1 MDRNNHNQIALLEL
15 LKESLFGQ
23 KAELPDNVDWAA
35 VLEEARAQTV
45 AALAAKAVPAER
57 QKSWQENVL
66 RSRGNFIRVLHGQS
80 RLVNLLEEAG
90 VPLVILKG
98 AAAAVY
104 YPDPARR
111 AMGDVDFLVPQDRYE
126 DALHLMTLHG
136 YRQFHEDKRHA
147 EFMKD
152 GVEFELHRRFSTEG
166 LEVEPALIAG
176 LARAETK
183 NLCGQAFPML
193 PERENG
199 LVLLAHVCFHLRS
212 GRLGLRQVIDWMMY
226 VHRCL
231 DDEAWENGFREMA
244 AEYGL
249 ETLARTMTRMC
260 REWLGLPDPITW
272 DRNADP
278 ETALELLET
287 VFARGNFGR
296 KLGEE
301 RRVEGVGVNVRRKGG
316 VFHYLQDAGLKH
328 WEAARRYPVLRPFA
342 WGWQLCRWVKLG
354 CRYVLHPSGI
364 RKQLDSGKNLY
375 ALQQK
380 LGVF

>member
-1 MDRNNHNQIALLEL
+1 
-15 LKESLFGQ
+15 
-23 KAELPDNVDWAA
+23 
-35 VLEEARAQTV
+35 
-45 AALAAKAVPAER
+45 
-57 QKSWQENVL
+57 
-66 RSRGNFIRVLHGQS
+66 
-80 RLVNLLEEAG
+80 
-90 VPLVILKG
+90 
-98 AAAAVY
+98 
-104 YPDPARR
+104 
-111 AMGDVDFLVPQDRYE
+111 
-126 DALHLMTLHG
+126 
-136 YRQFHEDKRHA
+136 
-147 EFMKD
+147 MKD
-152 GVEFELHRRFSTEG
+152 GVEFELHHRFSTEG

-249 ETLARTMTRMC
+249 ETLAITMTRMC
-260 REWLGLPDPITW
+260 REWLGLPDSITW

-316 VFHYLQDAGLKH
+316 LFCYLQDAGLKH

-342 WGWQLCRWVKLG
+342 WGYQLCRWVKLG

>member
-1 MDRNNHNQIALLEL
+1 MDQNQRALLEL

-23 KAELPDNVDWAA
+23 KAELPADVDWAA

-57 QKSWQENVL
+57 QKLWQEDVL
-66 RSRGNFIRVLHGQS
+66 RSRGNFIRVLHGQT
-80 RLVNLLEEAG
+80 RLVKTFEEAG

-104 YPDPARR
+104 YPEPAGR
-111 AMGDVDFLVPQDRYE
+111 AMGDVDFLVPRDRYE
-126 DALHLMTLHG
+126 DALQLMTEHG
-136 YRQFHEDKRHA
+136 YRRFSEGEQHA

-183 NLCGQAFPML
+183 NLCGQEFPML

-249 ETLARTMTRMC
+249 ETLAVTMTRMC
-260 REWLGLPDPITW
+260 REWLGLPAAVTW
-272 DRNADP
+272 CSDAD
-278 ETALELLET
+278 EALCAQLLD
-287 VFARGNFGR
+287 VISSSGNFGR
-296 KLGEE
+296 KSGEQGHIE
-301 RRVEGVGVNVRRKGG
+301 AVGTRIRNIGL
-316 VFHYLQDAGLKH
+316 FHYLQSTGEVSWKAYK
-328 WEAARRYPVLRPFA
+328 RYPFLKPFCWIYRGFQLAKRGMKTGRGISIVEDVDRSKDRYEVL
-342 WGWQLCRWVKLG
+342 K
-354 CRYVLHPSGI
+354 S
-364 RKQLDSGKNLY
+364 
-375 ALQQK
+375 
-380 LGVF
+380 LGVY

>member
-1 MDRNNHNQIALLEL
+1 MDQNQRALLEL

-23 KAELPDNVDWAA
+23 KAELPEDVDWAA

-57 QKSWQENVL
+57 QKLWQEDVL
-66 RSRGNFIRVLHGQS
+66 RNQANFVRVLHGQT
-80 RLVNLLEEAG
+80 RLVKTFEEAG

-104 YPDPARR
+104 YPDPAGR
-111 AMGDVDFLVPQDRYE
+111 AMGDVDFLVPRERYE
-126 DALHLMTLHG
+126 NALHLMTEQG
-136 YRQFHEDKRHA
+136 YRQFSEGERHA

-249 ETLARTMTRMC
+249 ETLAITMTRMC
-260 REWLGLPDPITW
+260 REWLGLPDSITW

-301 RRVEGVGVNVRRKGG
+301 RRVEGVGVNVRMKGG
-316 VFHYLQDAGLKH
+316 LFRYLQDAGLKH

-342 WGWQLCRWVKLG
+342 WGYQLCRWVKLG